1 MFRKSCLICESEN
14 LKEILNLG
22 MHPFADTFIPEKNL
36 SDPDKAYPL
45 ICDLCLDCGGVQLR
59 CATNPE
65 DRYCGVDYSYTSSNS
80 NFSRVHW
87 QDYAK
92 EVAQKIDLKK
102 ESFIVEIG
110 SNDGFLAE
118 QFIAKG
124 HKAIGVDPSPY
135 MAKLANERG
144 VKTII
149 ELFNQ
154 ETGKYILENFKKA
167 DLIIANNVF
176 NHSENPL
183 DFAKTVSNSLAQ
195 EGVFVFELPYWGS
208 SIESG
213 KFDQIYHEHVSYF
226 TAKSSAKIME
236 KVGMYISSIEIV
248 NYHGGSLRVY
258 AKKQKNS
265 EDHCKGLHELIQK
278 ENALGLFETQKYN
291 LFINNL
297 LYQRN
302 RFLKSLYTLKEKGS
316 KIIAVGAAA
325 KGNTFLNFYQL
336 NNSIIDFVT
345 DSSPH
350 KKEKHTP
357 LTRIPIVGDEIFA
370 EYLNKEV
377 YALILS
383 WNLAD
388 ILKPILSKINPNIKF
403 IFPEKTIIL

>member
-1 MFRKSCLICESEN
+1 MFRKSCLICDSSN

-45 ICDLCLDCGGVQLR
+45 ICDLCLDCGGIQLR
-59 CATNPE
+59 CITNPK

-87 QDYAK
+87 QDYAQEVIKKLDLEK
-92 EVAQKIDLKK
+92 EGFVI
-102 ESFIVEIG
+102 EIG

-118 QFIAKG
+118 QFVLQG
-124 HKAIGVDPSPY
+124 YRAIGVDPSPY
-135 MAKLANERG
+135 MAELAKKRG
-144 VKTII
+144 IETIT
-149 ELFNQ
+149 ELFSQ
-154 ETGKYILENFKKA
+154 TIGDSILEKFEKA

-183 DFAKTVSNSLAQ
+183 DFAKAVSNLLNEDGS
-195 EGVFVFELPYWGS
+195 FVFELPYWGS
-208 SIESG
+208 SMESR

-236 KVGMYISSIEIV
+236 NAGMYISSIEIV

-258 AKKQKNS
+258 AKKRKNS
-265 EDHCKGLHELIQK
+265 ENHCEELNTLIQK
-278 ENALGLFETQKYN
+278 ENNLDLFETKKYN
-291 LFINNL
+291 LFMENL
-297 LYQRN
+297 IYQRN
-302 RFLKSLYTLKEKGS
+302 KFLKSLYSLKENGEN
-316 KIIAVGAAA
+316 IIAVGAAA

-336 NNSIIDFVT
+336 DKSIIDFVT

-350 KKEKHTP
+350 KKEKYTP
-357 LTRIPIVGDEIFA
+357 LTRIPIVGDQIF
-370 EYLNKEV
+370 EKYLDKKV

-403 IFPEKTIIL
+403 ISPEKQ